1 MENEVQELYDV
12 LSREGYYT
20 KSFDDFVKQF
30 EDETY
35 KKKVYD
41 ATSRDGLYTKSYD
54 EFTSKY
60 SVKKKDS
67 SMPQGASA
75 QVDTEVSPSV
85 SEDGQSS
92 LEQKTQLS
100 LEERLA
106 SYDGVSNE
114 EKIKIARQEDQRPFF
129 EDQGLN
135 YDDFLSAKNK
145 EEEVESTR
153 KTQEE
158 KDNQASWAEKWYDRF
173 SNWSEYNQEQT
184 ELAEKDATSKLYL
197 SGNEEK
203 IQSAKTEY
211 DNALFQSIAKSSQS
225 PEEFSKAL
233 EDSDIDSHNIRMSAM
248 TIDGKEAS
256 INEALDYWMKTDN
269 VNAAQDGESV
279 NFSITVPDPSDPS
292 YESIKYV
299 EDFMNRQIDS
309 GGRFGD
315 WGQNLLATT
324 IDLGAGFLE
333 QVEKVQAISESAKS
347 NSTMPWDLYMQGGGY
362 FANKVSDYAE
372 SIREKTRIPEESSIT
387 KAIFDGNFDDAFF
400 NTGNGIANAV
410 PFTLSIALAG
420 GGTVP
425 LVLGSASAGG
435 MKSLEL
441 KERRRIGMQEGTK
454 DADIKNWQILF
465 SEGVTA
471 TSEAFFEKYTQGII
485 NSARTAGGFK
495 AIKNPNILLDSYFQG
510 IKKSMFIEGSS
521 EVATEASQY
530 LSDAAIGLEEFDSGE
545 FAIRL
550 VDTGIISTLFGGLT
564 YTTVRGAKDI
574 SC

>member
-1 MENEVQELYDV
+1 
-12 LSREGYYT
+12 
-20 KSFDDFVKQF
+20 
-30 EDETY
+30 
-35 KKKVYD
+35 
-41 ATSRDGLYTKSYD
+41 
-54 EFTSKY
+54 
-60 SVKKKDS
+60 
-67 SMPQGASA
+67 
-75 QVDTEVSPSV
+75 
-85 SEDGQSS
+85 
-92 LEQKTQLS
+92 
-100 LEERLA
+100 
-106 SYDGVSNE
+106 
-114 EKIKIARQEDQRPFF
+114 
-129 EDQGLN
+129 
-135 YDDFLSAKNK
+135 
-145 EEEVESTR
+145 
-153 KTQEE
+153 
-158 KDNQASWAEKWYDRF
+158 
-173 SNWSEYNQEQT
+173 
-184 ELAEKDATSKLYL
+184 
-197 SGNEEK
+197 
-203 IQSAKTEY
+203 
-211 DNALFQSIAKSSQS
+211 
-225 PEEFSKAL
+225 
-233 EDSDIDSHNIRMSAM
+233 
-248 TIDGKEAS
+248 
-256 INEALDYWMKTDN
+256 
-269 VNAAQDGESV
+269 
-279 NFSITVPDPSDPS
+279 
-292 YESIKYV
+292 
-299 EDFMNRQIDS
+299 
-309 GGRFGD
+309 
-315 WGQNLLATT
+315 
-324 IDLGAGFLE
+324 
-333 QVEKVQAISESAKS
+333 
-347 NSTMPWDLYMQGGGY
+347 MPWDLYMQGGGY

-425 LVLGSASAGG
+425 LILGGASAGG

-545 FAIRL
+545 FAVRL

-574 SC
+574 SRNLNIINDNTSVIFTNEKGETREVSRGEAINLAKDPEVAQQIRDGKLKVDYQPRS